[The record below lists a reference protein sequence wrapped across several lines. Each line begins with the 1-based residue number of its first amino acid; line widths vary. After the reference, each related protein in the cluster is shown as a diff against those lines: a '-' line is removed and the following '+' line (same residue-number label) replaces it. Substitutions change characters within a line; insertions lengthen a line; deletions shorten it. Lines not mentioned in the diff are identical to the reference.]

1 MAKKSQWVLNSVE
14 DLSAVVDDALRK
26 GKHAVPPPVG
36 PLEQARLA
44 LAHGRLWCSSAF
56 VEVLV
61 PGLTREKLKSKS
73 PPPTAYRDQKAV
85 SDGEDLLT
93 RSTSAVHYRLD
104 ELIALADKS
113 WETWRARVKTDGA
126 AEILKAMASRHR
138 LDIMVAEAVK
148 NGLPRENVNRLLDA
162 LGLSRIAPNFH
173 AFVTADDPAMTWPCR
188 RFRRQWPNIGGSA
201 HDVVDIFEVLDCE
214 DVFPLAD
221 GSIAPFVEPHI
232 EWLSVSEWLA
242 IRAGATTTAAGV
254 PIRAYASSRGVAA
267 KFDWD
272 RK

>member
-148 NGLPRENVNRLLDA
+148 SGLPRKDVDCLLDA

-173 AFVTADDPAMTWPCR
+173 AFVASDDPALAWPCR
-188 RFRRQWPNIGGSA
+188 RFERQWSNLASA
-201 HDVVDIFEVLDCE
+201 QDVVDAFEVLDCVE
-214 DVFPLAD
+214 GVPLAD

-254 PIRAYASSRGVAA
+254 PSRAYASSRGVAA